1 MPTFANCGEETPER
15 ARFCPVCGAAQ
26 TEVPGPQGLRKVVTI
41 VFCDLCDST
50 KLGERLDPET
60 LRQVIARYFEAM
72 SEALNR
78 HEGAIEKFIGD
89 AVMAVFGAPVAH
101 EDDPERAVRA
111 ALGIRDWIREEEAL
125 EVRIALNTGEVLVS
139 LEENPG
145 GERGLVAGDVVNTAA
160 RLQSAAPVNGIL
172 VGETTY
178 NATSRVIEYRD
189 APAVEAKGKS
199 QPVPVWEVI
208 EARSRYGVDI
218 TRKPT
223 TPLVGRER
231 ELGLLVGTLARAQHE
246 RTPQL
251 VTLVGVPGIGK
262 SRLVYELFAEVDER
276 PELIYWR
283 QGRCLPYGDGV
294 AFWALGEIVK
304 AHAGILEGE
313 SDERAAEKLR
323 AVVEEAVPEQDD
335 AAWVLRE
342 LKPLVGLSEGDAG
355 DSRAESFAAWRRF
368 FEGLAE
374 LDPLV
379 LVVDDLHWA
388 DEGLLDFLD
397 HLIDWATGVPIL
409 VVATARPELL
419 THRPGWGGGKP
430 NATTISLSPLT
441 QAETATLVHSLL
453 ERAVLPAEVQ
463 AGLLER
469 AGGNPLY
476 AEEFARIALE
486 RNALGGA
493 ETLPLPE
500 SVQGLIAA
508 RLDAL
513 SEEEK
518 ALVQDASVLGKV
530 FWLDAVALLSGVA
543 RERAQEL
550 LHGLARKQFV
560 QRERRSSLE
569 GDTQYAFMHA
579 LVRDVAYSQ
588 IPRADRT
595 EKHRRAAAWIE
606 SLARAEDY
614 AELRAHHYVSALETL
629 PTGADVPELRQ
640 AARLA
645 LREAGDRAA
654 SLNAYDA
661 AVRDYER
668 ALELWPE
675 DDPERAQVLLSLAEQ
690 RFRAEIWDER
700 DAAVARDAL
709 LAAGDEAGAA
719 VAEILRSE
727 VLWLLGRGED
737 VLASQERAA
746 GLAESL
752 PVSAAKARV
761 YAGLFRLHWLA
772 NRDDPAVT
780 FGDEALAMADDLG
793 LPEVR
798 AQILSVRGGWQAMK
812 GDPGGLALIEESIA
826 VFEQLNSADAQ
837 RPYNNLADNHYNF
850 GDLDEAA
857 IAVRRMKEA
866 WKRFA
871 GVDWLRWAESQEIR
885 LAYVA
890 GRWDGAVEIA
900 DRWIEDAAQRGGH
913 YLESLFRWH
922 RGRIRLARGDRTGAV
937 EDGETALELGR
948 VGRDPQLVI
957 PSLAFLS
964 RVRWELGEDGADEL
978 ALELVD
984 RCRGLD
990 LNVAQDWF
998 AEVAVVLAGLDRR
1011 KEIEATAEESSASTP
1026 WLHAGLAIGRG
1037 DPQAAA
1043 EIFGRMGAR
1052 AFEAEAIVLA
1062 AEDGLGA
1069 DLPKAI
1075 EFFREVGARAYLG
1088 EAESLLVK
1096 TRSA

>member
-1 MPTFANCGEETPER
+1 MAS
-15 ARFCPVCGAAQ
+15 
-26 TEVPGPQGLRKVVTI
+26 GPRRERKVVSI
-41 VFCDLCDST
+41 LFADLVGFTSRAET
-50 KLGERLDPET
+50 LDPEDVEAI
-60 LRQVIARYFEAM
+60 LRPFHDRLR
-72 SEALNR
+72 SELEQR
-78 HEGAIEKFIGD
+78 GGTVEKFIGD

-111 ALGIRDWIREEEAL
+111 ALAIRDWIREEEEL
-125 EVRIALNTGEVLVS
+125 EVRIAVNTGEALVS
-139 LEENPG
+139 LEQSPG
-145 GERGLVAGDVVNTAA
+145 GERGLVAGDVVNTAS
-160 RLQSAAPVNGIL
+160 RLQTAAPVNGIL
-172 VGETTY
+172 VGESTY
-178 NATSRVIEYRD
+178 NATSRVIEYRES
-189 APAVEAKGKS
+189 PPVEAKGKS

-208 EARSRYGVDI
+208 EARSRFGADV
-218 TRKPT
+218 THKPKA
-223 TPLVGRER
+223 PLVGRER
-231 ELGLLVGTLARAQHE
+231 ELGLLVSTLGRVQHE
-246 RTPQL
+246 RAPQL
-251 VTLVGVPGIGK
+251 ITVVGVPGIGK
-262 SRLVYELFAEVDER
+262 SRLVYELFAEIDAR
-276 PELIYWR
+276 PELVYWR
-283 QGRCLPYGDGV
+283 QGRCLPYGEGV

-313 SDERAAEKLR
+313 SDERAVEKLR
-323 AVVEEAVPEQDD
+323 AVVEEAVPEHAD
-335 AAWVLRE
+335 ADWVLRE
-342 LKPLVGLSEGDAG
+342 LKPLVGLSEGETG
-355 DSRAESFAAWRRF
+355 DSRTESFAAWRRF
-368 FEGLAE
+368 FEGLAD
-374 LDPLV
+374 LGPLV

-409 VVATARPELL
+409 IVATARPELL
-419 THRPGWGGGKP
+419 TRRPGWGGGKP

-441 QAETATLVHSLL
+441 EAETATLVHGLL
-453 ERAVLPAEVQ
+453 DRAVLPAEVQ

-486 RNALGGA
+486 RAALGGA
-493 ETLPLPE
+493 EALPLPE

-513 SEEEK
+513 SAEEK
-518 ALVQDASVLGKV
+518 ALVQDAAVLGKV
-530 FWLDAVALLSGVA
+530 FWLHAVARLTAIAG
-543 RERAQEL
+543 ERAEEL

-606 SLARAEDY
+606 SLGRSEDY

-629 PTGADVPELRQ
+629 PTGADAPELRRS
-640 AARLA
+640 ARLA

-654 SLNAYDA
+654 SLNAFEA
-661 AVRDYER
+661 AIRDYER
-668 ALELWPE
+668 ALELWP
-675 DDPERAQVLLSLAEQ
+675 DDGPERAQVLLALAEQ

-700 DAAVARDAL
+700 DAALARDAL

-746 GLAESL
+746 GLAENL
-752 PVSAAKARV
+752 PISAAKARV

-772 NRDDPAVT
+772 NREDPAVT
-780 FGDEALAMADDLG
+780 FGDEALAMAEELG
-793 LPEVR
+793 LREVR

-826 VFEQLNSADAQ
+826 LFEQLNSADAQ
-837 RPYNNLADNHYNF
+837 RPYNNLADQHYNF
-850 GDLDEAA
+850 GALDEAA
-857 IAVRRMKEA
+857 AAVRRMKQA

-890 GRWDGAVEIA
+890 GRWDEAVAIS

-913 YLESLFRWH
+913 YLESLFRWY
-922 RGRIRLARGDRTGAV
+922 RGRIRLARGESTGAV

-964 RVRWELGEDGADEL
+964 RVRWELGEDGPEEL

-984 RCRGLD
+984 RCRGLE

-998 AEVAVVLAGLDRR
+998 PEVAVVLAGLGHRHAID
-1011 KEIEATAEESSASTP
+1011 ATAEESSAGTP
-1026 WLHAGLAIGRG
+1026 WRDAGIAIGRG
-1037 DPQAAA
+1037 DPRAAA
-1043 EIFGRMGAR
+1043 DIFRRMGAR
-1052 AFEAEAIVLA
+1052 PFEAETIVLA
-1062 AEDGLGA
+1062 AEHGLGA
-1069 DLPKAI
+1069 DLPTAI
-1075 EFFREVGARAYLG
+1075 DFFREVGARAYLAK
-1088 EAESLLVK
+1088 AESLLVK
-1096 TRSA
+1096 SRSA